1 MIENLSLLA
10 IFAPFIGFL
19 IIISSGRFLGRQG
32 SILIALS
39 GIITTLLSSIFL
51 LYYVALSQA
60 IINIKLFQWLSLGY
74 TNISFGFMFDSLTC
88 IMLFVVSLVSTLV
101 HLYSIDYMSHDPHIS
116 RFMSYLSLFSFFM
129 LILVSADNFIQL
141 FLGWEG
147 VGLAS
152 YLLIN
157 FWFTRIEASK
167 AAIKAIIMNRIGDF
181 GLCLGI
187 IAIFFLCNSLD
198 FAVVFSTIG
207 YFKNSEFTLLN
218 INYITFISLLLFV
231 GAVGKS
237 AQIGLHTWLPDA
249 MEGPTPVSALIHA
262 ATMVTAGVFLLIRC
276 SPILEYSE
284 TALTII
290 TIIGG
295 ITAFFASTIGV
306 FQNDLKKVI
315 AYSTCSQLG
324 YMVLACGLSCYNIAM
339 FHLVT
344 HAFFKALLFLGA
356 GSIIHAVSDEQDMR
370 KMGGLIQLLP
380 FTYICMLIGSLAL
393 AGFPFLSGFYS
404 KELILEVALGSYSLK
419 GLFGYILGCLAAF
432 FTAFYSTRL
441 LALVFYIKPNG
452 SAIIYKKAHDA
463 PKFIIISLSL
473 LTIFSI
479 FTGYLTKDILVGLG
493 TDFWTSSIF
502 ILQKH
507 QLQIDSEFIPY
518 YLKLIPVLFSFSGMC
533 LGYWLYVNKIDF
545 LFNMKQIKQVQ
556 FLIEFFSKKWFFDIL
571 YNWFGARVFLNF
583 GYKISFKTLDRGLF
597 ELFGT
602 LGISRSLS
610 QLAIKFSH
618 LQSGYIY
625 HYALIIVLGFITF
638 LILEWF
644 APYAQEIFPLVL
656 VFYIIELFRVN

>member
-518 YLKLIPVLFSFSGMC
+518 YLKQIPVLFSFSGMW